1 MAHLKYLWRLL
12 TGTWVQ
18 CSARYTLSRNP
29 KTKNCIRPYCQKAEG
44 HFGPHVDSMGEWKC
58 S

>member
-1 MAHLKYLWRLL
+1 MIAHLKYLWRLL

-18 CSARYTLSRNP
+18 CPAWYRLSTRFS
-29 KTKNCIRPYCQKAEG
+29 PYCQKAEG
-44 HFGPHVDSMGEWKC
+44 HFGPHVDSAGEWKC